1 MVKTPRTRHSSKAKE
16 PVTIDLEPDAVSR
29 GSTQAGPGTAAGT
42 ASPKTATTA
51 EKPGPAEATSPK
63 SESSSTEPPA
73 SAGSASRP
81 DAAKASAGGTAS
93 ASNPSGKGGTPPF
106 GRDGRQDGAA
116 RPEVAETGRRG
127 GGMLAAG
134 VAGGVVALALGAG
147 LQFTGLLPSGPSQ
160 PEATQDPAIPAL
172 EAQVEELRQTIAA
185 LPQPQDADPALAGRL
200 EDAEQRLG
208 ALSDEVER
216 QRAQIEGLQAPAP
229 GEPAPQVDLGPIEAR
244 IAALETAI
252 AGLGGATS
260 PDDVLATVDE
270 EIAGLRQTIEETRGG
285 QQALTGRVDRFE
297 VSLSALEQRLEEV
310 AEAPA
315 TSIIIA
321 ASALKAAI
329 DRGQP
334 FVNELET
341 FAALAPDAPEIAEL
355 REMAATGV
363 PTRAQIG
370 AESDDAA
377 NTMIAAARPVDP
389 DAGII
394 DRLWASAMGL
404 IQVRPIGMV
413 EGEGVPEIVARLDAA
428 VTAGDY
434 GRAIEE
440 FETLP
445 DDARSAGEGFI
456 GKVRARHAADT
467 LIDQALAAA
476 LRA

>member
-1 MVKTPRTRHSSKAKE
+1 MVKTPRTRHSSKTRE
-16 PVTIDLEPDAVSR
+16 PVTIDLDPDQVSR
-29 GSTQAGPGTAAGT
+29 V
-42 ASPKTATTA
+42 
-51 EKPGPAEATSPK
+51 EAEAAETGTSG
-63 SESSSTEPPA
+63 ETAGASSSTDDPSPDVQ
-73 SAGSASRP
+73 SGD
-81 DAAKASAGGTAS
+81 DAAKTRAEEPGLS
-93 ASNPSGKGGTPPF
+93 
-106 GRDGRQDGAA
+106 DDGATQ
-116 RPEVAETGRRG
+116 PQSGDSGRRSG
-127 GGMLAAG
+127 GLLAAG
-134 VAGGVVALALGAG
+134 IAGGVVALALGAG
-147 LQFTGLLPSGPSQ
+147 LQFAGLLPSGPSQ
-160 PEATQDPAIPAL
+160 PEAGQDPAIPAL

-185 LPQPQDADPALAGRL
+185 LPQPESVDPALAGRI
-200 EDAEQRLG
+200 EEAEQRLG

-229 GEPAPQVDLGPIEAR
+229 GEPAPQADLGPIEAR
-244 IAALETAI
+244 IEALETAI
-252 AGLGGATS
+252 AALGSAAS
-260 PDDVLATVDE
+260 PDDALAAVNE
-270 EIAGLRQTIEETRGG
+270 EIAGLRRTIEEARGDR
-285 QQALTGRVDRFE
+285 QALAGRVDRFE
-297 VSLSALEQRLEEV
+297 AALSALEQRLEEV

-355 REMAATGV
+355 RGMAAIGV
-363 PTRAQIG
+363 PTRAQIA
-370 AESDDAA
+370 AESDAAA
-377 NTMIAAARPVDP
+377 NAMIAAARPVDP
-389 DAGII
+389 DAGIV
-394 DRLWASAMGL
+394 DRLWASAMDL

-413 EGEGVPEIVARLDAA
+413 EGEEVPQIVARLDAA

-434 GRAIEE
+434 GRAIDE

-476 LRA
+476 LKA